1 MIWASY
7 PVARAYWCVCPR
19 EAVTFVLLPLENH
32 VTEIA
37 VVYLVELRTVWY
49 LVALMRALI
58 ISVSSLDAR

>member
-7 PVARAYWCVCPR
+7 PVARAYWCVCPC
-19 EAVTFVLLPLENH
+19 EVVTFAPLPRENH

-49 LVALMRALI
+49 LAAFMRALI
-58 ISVSSLDAR
+58 VSVSSFDAR

>member
-37 VVYLVELRTVWY
+37 VVYLVELHTV
-49 LVALMRALI
+49 
-58 ISVSSLDAR
+58 